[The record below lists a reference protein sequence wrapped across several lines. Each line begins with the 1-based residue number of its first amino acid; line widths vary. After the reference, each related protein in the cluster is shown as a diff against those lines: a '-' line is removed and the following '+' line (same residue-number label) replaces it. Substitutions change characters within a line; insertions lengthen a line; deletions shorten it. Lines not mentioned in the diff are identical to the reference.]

1 MNKFIDYESFFT
13 YISLILAFAIFIV
26 LMYGCMA
33 DNYSGSSGSGGS
45 GVIERFSTTEPVHAE
60 IASITV
66 DTTTKAITGIT
77 LGANKGKYYK
87 DRPPTITI
95 PKPTVA
101 DSTQA
106 EATAILKTAAI
117 AGTTPSLYE
126 IERIQITTG
135 KAGTKYETTDSSK
148 ITFGPTIAEYKSA
161 YAAAE
166 TEPVAAVI
174 NNMVVKSDVNKG
186 IESITLTSKGKYYI
200 DKPPLITIGAPADT
214 TGSAATAEVKLK
226 TTPLVAGGGLSE
238 IDSIIIKEAGKKY
251 VASDSSKITL
261 ETIDAYIARVNPI
274 ITLTPEQKT
283 NILDLINKC
292 TVLTNK
298 SRYIGKINNQ
308 TLKKTDVDSIIKEVG
323 EAPKTTA

>member
-13 YISLILAFAIFIV
+13 SISLILAFAIFIV

-33 DNYSGSSGSGGS
+33 DNYSGSSGS
-45 GVIERFSTTEPVHAE
+45 VIERFSTTEPVHAE

-126 IERIQITTG
+126 IERIQITAG

-148 ITFGPTIAEYKSA
+148 ITFGPTIA
-161 YAAAE
+161 
-166 TEPVAAVI
+166 
-174 NNMVVKSDVNKG
+174 
-186 IESITLTSKGKYYI
+186 
-200 DKPPLITIGAPADT
+200 
-214 TGSAATAEVKLK
+214 
-226 TTPLVAGGGLSE
+226 
-238 IDSIIIKEAGKKY
+238 
-251 VASDSSKITL
+251 
-261 ETIDAYIARVNPI
+261 
-274 ITLTPEQKT
+274 
-283 NILDLINKC
+283 
-292 TVLTNK
+292 
-298 SRYIGKINNQ
+298 
-308 TLKKTDVDSIIKEVG
+308 
-323 EAPKTTA
+323 